1 MRSPEKKIKIALAG
15 NANVGKSVIFN
26 ALTGLNQHVGNW
38 PGKTVEIFSGTLEFE
53 GWKIEIVDLPGIY
66 SFSTYS
72 IEEEVTREFIVKE
85 KPDVVVNVVD
95 ASALERNLYF
105 TLQLLELT
113 DNVVVVLNQMDVVA
127 RRGAVIDVKKLA
139 EILGV
144 PVVPA
149 IATQGKG
156 LTEIVRAAIHLTSKP
171 KARKTHLKY
180 GHEIEKRI
188 EKLAKLIER
197 YEIPYPLRFT
207 AIRLLEHDEHL
218 WRIAAKTDKQIITA
232 TKILRNEIYEIHKEN
247 AETVLATERFGLC
260 ASITTRVMRRGSA
273 GHGVAEKLDYLTT
286 HRVYG
291 YAFLILVLSGIFVG
305 VFYVGSLIA
314 EGMDMLFEYLG
325 RVYFASSGTSE
336 LAKILW
342 NGMIAGGIGGA
353 LSVVI
358 PFVLP
363 FYIFLS
369 ILEDTGYLARAAFLM
384 DSFMHRIGL
393 HGKAFIPLILGYGCN
408 VPACIG
414 CRIMETERERTLAAF
429 LSTLIP
435 CSARTVVILGVVG
448 MFMGIHWALAL
459 YLLNIIVV
467 FAIGKVASK
476 YLPGAGTGLI
486 MEIPELRKPQM
497 NVVLKQSWYRVRDF
511 LIIAMPIII
520 AGSLIIAVLGS
531 LGYLSVVNSALS
543 PVVVWWLGLPAV
555 VGFTLIFGVLRKEL
569 TVVMLAAF
577 LGTTEFGSVLSP
589 VQMLVF
595 TIVVMFYVPCIATIA
610 ALWKELGWK
619 KALAITVFEIVFA
632 LMLGG
637 IIFRVLALFM

>member
-1 MRSPEKKIKIALAG
+1 MSPDKKIKIALAG

-38 PGKTVEIFSGTLEFE
+38 PGKTVEIFSGNLEFE

-95 ASALERNLYF
+95 ANALERNLYF

-113 DNVVVVLNQMDVVA
+113 DNVVLVLNQMDVVA
-127 RRGAVIDVKKLA
+127 KRGAVIDVKKLA

-144 PVVPA
+144 PVIPA

-156 LTEIVRAAIHLTSKP
+156 LTEIVRAAIQIAQHGK
-171 KARKTHLKY
+171 KRRKSLRY
-180 GHEIEKRI
+180 GYEIEKRI
-188 EKLAKLIER
+188 EKLAKFIEG
-197 YEIPYPLRFT
+197 YGIPYPPRFT
-207 AIRLLEHDEHL
+207 AIRLLEHDTQIWSTAEKID
-218 WRIAAKTDKQIITA
+218 RRIITA
-232 TKILRNEIYEIHKEN
+232 AQILRNEIFEIHKEN

-260 ASITTRVMRRGSA
+260 ASITTRVMQRGRA
-273 GHGVAEKLDYLTT
+273 RHGIAEKLDYFTT

-305 VFYVGSLIA
+305 VFYIGSLIA
-314 EGMDMLFEYLG
+314 EGMDMLFESLSN
-325 RVYFASSGTSE
+325 VYFTSFGSSE

-342 NGMIAGGIGGA
+342 DGLIAGGIGGA

-369 ILEDTGYLARAAFLM
+369 ILEDSGYLARAAFLM
-384 DSFMHRIGL
+384 DGLMHRIGL

-448 MFMGIHWALAL
+448 VFMGIHWALLL
-459 YLLNIIVV
+459 YLLNIIIV

-476 YLPGAGTGLI
+476 YLPGTGTGLI
-486 MEIPELRKPQM
+486 MEIPELRKPEM
-497 NVVLKQSWYRVRDF
+497 HVVLKQSWHRVRDF

-520 AGSLIIAVLGS
+520 AGSVIIAVLNS
-531 LGYLSVVNSALS
+531 LGYLSIVNRALS

-555 VGFTLIFGVLRKEL
+555 VGFTLIFGILRKEL

-577 LGTTEFGSVLSP
+577 LGTTNFASVLTP

-619 KALAITVFEIVFA
+619 KALAITVFEIGFA
-632 LMLGG
+632 LVLGG
-637 IIFRVLALFM
+637 IVFRVLALFM